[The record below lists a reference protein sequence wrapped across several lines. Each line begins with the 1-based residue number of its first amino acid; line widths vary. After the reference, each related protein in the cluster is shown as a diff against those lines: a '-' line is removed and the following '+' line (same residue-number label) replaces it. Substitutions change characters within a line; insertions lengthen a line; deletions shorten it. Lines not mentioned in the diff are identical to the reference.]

1 VDFLKNSG
9 LKIVAAAERGA
20 SDIADTGLTGP
31 LALIIGSEDKGISRE
46 LMAITD
52 ESVKIPMRGE
62 IGSLNVSVA
71 TGIMIYEITRQ
82 RGTR

>member
-9 LKIVAAAERGA
+9 LKVVAAAEQGA
-20 SDIADTGLTGP
+20 NDIADTGLTGP